1 MIKIKSLT
9 LDNGWLEATWVDAIS
24 TVKVVE
30 QVEEVDI
37 TETQV
42 HCESYSGHPEHVQML
57 RDKAVEL
64 GTSLDE
70 YEELIAK
77 VQSEFVMPTEA
88 ELLAY
93 EQEQKIAECTAY
105 LVTTDW
111 VEPYLIRYELGLE
124 ILAAD
129 SEKFVI
135 KGKRAEAKA
144 FLKSVGA

>member
-1 MIKIKSLT
+1 MIKIKSFI
-9 LDNGWLEATWVDAIS
+9 LDETNWLEVTWIDE
-24 TVKVVE
+24 VVSIN
-30 QVEEVDI
+30 EETKEETI

-42 HCESYSGHPEHVQML
+42 HCESYSGHPEHIQML
-57 RDKAVEL
+57 RNKAAEL

-77 VQSEFVMPTEA
+77 VQSEFVVPTEA

-93 EQEQKIAECTAY
+93 EQEQKIAECTTY
-105 LVTTDW
+105 LAMTDW
-111 VEPYLIRYELGLE
+111 VEPYLIRHELGLE
-124 ILAAD
+124 VLAAD
-129 SEKFVI
+129 SEKLVI